1 MQNKRNSSIRL
12 MTDIAVKSSGDW
24 SVSFSFNNCVVWT
37 FRSMGYAVKQIKFN
51 NDANH
56 TVTLDLQEMS
66 TGRNLTTSFPIT
78 EFAVGFTSMMET
90 CLKEIIES

>member
-24 SVSFSFNNCVVWT
+24 SVNFSFNNCVVWT

-51 NDANH
+51 DAKH
-56 TVTLDLQEMS
+56 TVTLNLQEMS
-66 TGRNLTTSFPIT
+66 TGRDLTTSFPIT